1 VSSAPGP
8 DVSVSK
14 RHSATTS
21 ARGYVASG
29 TWLDESHALLDA
41 ASPLD
46 RLDPGPIERVHPT
59 LGTLDVE
66 AVSQLAE
73 TLGTVFAGMHEA
85 LEQLGEQ
92 WRTVVAP
99 TLAAFAEQFRKV
111 DAARRRPSPDYRA
124 ARGRP
129 ADYPAPPT
137 RMR

>member
-1 VSSAPGP
+1 VS
-8 DVSVSK
+8 D
-14 RHSATTS
+14 
-21 ARGYVASG
+21 RGYRASG

-73 TLGTVFAGMHEA
+73 ALGAMFATMHEA
-85 LEQLGEQ
+85 LEQLGRHWQHE
-92 WRTVVAP
+92 VVP
-99 TLAAFAEQFRKV
+99 TLAAFAEQLRKMDARKV
-111 DAARRRPSPDYRA
+111 DAARRRSSPVART

-129 ADYPAPPT
+129 ADYPEPPT
-137 RMR
+137 RTR